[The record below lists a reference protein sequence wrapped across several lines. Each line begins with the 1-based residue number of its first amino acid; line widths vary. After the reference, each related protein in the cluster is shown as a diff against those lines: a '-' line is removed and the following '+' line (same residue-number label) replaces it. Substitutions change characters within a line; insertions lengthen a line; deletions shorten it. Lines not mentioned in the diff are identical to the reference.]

1 MIAAICERLKGN
13 SVLMAL
19 LTGGVYNGGIVHEIS
34 RQNTPTA
41 FDANKEILPAAL
53 VQYENETPVG
63 PLRTSSSLYVVIYFY
78 QRFGHGTIQ
87 QAHLQT
93 RILLDR
99 VVLQPVEGG
108 SRNFEIRHANTLL
121 GMNDQALNCALAV
134 SRYVCYMAR

>member
-1 MIAAICERLKGN
+1 MIAAICERLRGN
-13 SVLMAL
+13 SALMAL
-19 LTGGVYNGGIVHEIS
+19 LTGGVYNGGLVHEIS
-34 RQNTPTA
+34 RQNTPAA

-53 VQYENETPVG
+53 VQMENETPVG

-78 QRFGHGTIQ
+78 QRFGHETIQ

-108 SRNFEIRHANTLL
+108 RNFEIRHANTLL

-134 SRYVCYMAR
+134 SRYVCAMAR